1 MPSAVRVSAR
11 LCVCMCE
18 PSVFICAVFL
28 LRARVQNS
36 HNPRSGGARVMG
48 GKNFTALASAGA
60 AAATISIPLD
70 RAPKN

>member
-1 MPSAVRVSAR
+1 
-11 LCVCMCE
+11 
-18 PSVFICAVFL
+18 
-28 LRARVQNS
+28 VQNS
-36 HNPRSGGARVMG
+36 NNPRSGGARVMG

>member
-11 LCVCMCE
+11 LCVYLYAACFC
-18 PSVFICAVFL
+18 C
-28 LRARVQNS
+28 ARVQNS
-36 HNPRSGGARVMG
+36 NNPRSGGARVMG
-48 GKNFTALASAGA
+48 GKNFTALASAAAG